1 MRLQILL
8 SGGLALL
15 TACSSGKPPVL
26 WVAQPAHL
34 SDTASIHVHVGD
46 TSQGIPRAKRRDVA
60 PRWPFDATVA
70 ASAVVAAFVIG
81 ADGRAELP
89 TVAFLESDDPA
100 FERSV
105 CAYLQVADFVPSRV
119 AGIYRRTLVVM
130 PFRFAMAPAT
140 WREPDMP
147 RYLALM
153 RTTPR
158 SELFNA
164 LSGRRGCPRAP

>member
-1 MRLQILL
+1 MRIQVLL
-8 SGGLALL
+8 GGGLALL
-15 TACSSGKPPVL
+15 TACASGKPPVL
-26 WVAQPAHL
+26 RVAQPAHL
-34 SDTASIHVHVGD
+34 SDTASIHVHVDD
-46 TSQGIPRAKRRDVA
+46 TSPDRPRPKRRDVA
-60 PRWPFDATVA
+60 PRWPSDATVA

-105 CAYLQVADFVPSRV
+105 CAYLQVAEFVPGRV

-130 PFRFAMAPAT
+130 PFRFAWAPAT

-147 RYLALM
+147 RYLALL

-158 SELFNA
+158 SELLGS